1 MAITSV
7 FFDTAAAA
15 GSKFDP
21 EVAAEIEHL
30 APGLAPGEVGEAELA
45 DHAVSKD
52 KIKAG
57 AVGTTEIAEGGVEAQ
72 NMANDSVPTAALQD
86 DSVTAAKAG
95 LGVSTAYDAAGNPI
109 EDKRVY
115 LTTAQYNA
123 LGVKDPNTTYYIS

>member
-1 MAITSV
+1 MATTTV
-7 FFDTAAAA
+7 FFDTAAPA
-15 GSKFDP
+15 GEKFDP
-21 EVAAEIEHL
+21 EVAAEIEEL

-57 AVGTTEIAEGGVEAQ
+57 AVGSTELAEGGVEAV
-72 NMANDSVPTAALQD
+72 NMAADSVPTAALQD
-86 DSVTAAKAG
+86 DSVTAEKAG

-115 LTTAQYNA
+115 LTAAAYNLITA
-123 LGVKDPNTTYYIS
+123 KDPNTTYYIS